1 MGQRFTTL
9 DVSKANVRSLSF
21 DRLKKRMETPL
32 PVENDA
38 RQQEL
43 IRILICVFY
52 LIETMIKK
60 KKLFTA
66 EKVNKNTGN
75 YIVFIE
81 ELFNTFGLDP
91 NYRNKK
97 TFDEPIVEGTI
108 NDVKKRFFNS
118 LKRGLSLFEAFIKK
132 GFDSEKYCYH
142 YTEDNC
148 VKDLSLTITKIFLK
162 ANADINGS
170 NEKHLKTNAIE
181 LSLRSEINFHNSIL
195 RLLITHPSFEPSF
208 YKNRTIIRRI
218 IMQYLFYNDDDDD
231 DDDDSKFLISKIE
244 KFKCIDFQNVNSEGL
259 TILEEA
265 IKFYTYA
272 DNTMRKFKKYQ
283 KNMKLL
289 ISHHKIYPEIIDKC
303 LSLLKDT
310 EKIAL
315 EELKLEVNQFNRN
328 GLIWTKYE
336 YKNKYITNEY
346 IPFLNLL
353 RQLLLC
359 HTFTEKLEFKPLS
372 GDILAIPNID
382 HTNITL
388 KELKIGLIKI
398 NKKILK
404 SNDKFSIIDFNTG
417 KELED
422 FSPASPQFL
431 LKPQKYTIVF
441 K

>member
-1 MGQRFTTL
+1 MGQLFTTL

-21 DRLKKRMETPL
+21 GGLKNRMKTPL
-32 PVENDA
+32 PDENDA
-38 RQQEL
+38 LQQEL

-60 KKLFTA
+60 QKLFTA
-66 EKVNKNTGN
+66 EKVNKKTGN

-118 LKRGLSLFEAFIKK
+118 LKSGLSLFEAFIKK
-132 GFDSEKYCYH
+132 GFDSEEYCYD
-142 YTEDNC
+142 YTEYNC

-170 NEKHLKTNAIE
+170 NEKHLKTNAIK
-181 LSLRSEINFHNSIL
+181 LSLRSNINFNNSIL
-195 RLLITHPSFEPSF
+195 YLLITHPSFVPSF
-208 YKNRTIIRRI
+208 YVNLTIIRPI
-218 IMQYLFYNDDDDD
+218 IMQFLFYNDDDDD
-231 DDDDSKFLISKIE
+231 DVSKFLISKIE
-244 KFKCIDFQNVNSEGL
+244 KFKYIDFQNVNSEGL
-259 TILEEA
+259 TILEEI

-272 DNTMRKFKKYQ
+272 DNTMRKFNKYQ
-283 KNMKLL
+283 ENMKLL

-303 LSLLKDT
+303 LLLLEDT
-310 EKIAL
+310 KIIAL

-353 RQLLLC
+353 RQLLLY
-359 HTFTEKLEFKPLS
+359 HTFTEKLEFNTLS
-372 GDILAIPNID
+372 GDTLAIPKID
-382 HTNITL
+382 YTNITL
-388 KELKIGLIKI
+388 EELKIGLIEI
-398 NKKILK
+398 NKEIFE
-404 SNDKFSIIDFNTG
+404 SGAEISIIDFISG
-417 KELED
+417 KKLED
-422 FSPASPQFL
+422 SSPASPQFL
-431 LKPQKYTIVF
+431 LKPQKYTVVF
-441 K
+441 Q